1 MTCVSFRKIVYFL
14 FLKTQT
20 KLFTF
25 FFEKNAFEVLFHPNT
40 FLDKSTQVLTLFH
53 FVMRICQGTEI

>member
-1 MTCVSFRKIVYFL
+1 MTRVSFRKIVYFL
-14 FLKTQT
+14 FLKTQ
-20 KLFTF
+20 
-25 FFEKNAFEVLFHPNT
+25 KNFSHSSLKKIAFEVLFHPNT